1 MFNGRLIHN
10 SLFKWAVLFLTTRML
25 QFYETTLSAWLLY
38 CWLRTWLTHTHIHNQ
53 RHSFCTF
60 SYSVKISFTLQTATH
75 NQMSIFHARPSY
87 RAYRISRFAT
97 TRSRLRCARIS
108 IYIYISKHKT
118 QFGPCLC
125 HENIILFAH
134 DFYKHTTAIFVDLP
148 NMVEQQI
155 CCFCHR
161 WVFATAY
168 QQIPNE
174 YVSIGDSLVYMA

>member
-75 NQMSIFHARPSY
+75 NQMSIFHAWPSY
-87 RAYRISRFAT
+87 RVYRISRFAT

-108 IYIYISKHKT
+108 IYIYIY
-118 QFGPCLC
+118 P
-125 HENIILFAH
+125 NIKLNLVLVCATRIL
-134 DFYKHTTAIFVDLP
+134 YCSHTTFTNTQRQFLSIC
-148 NMVEQQI
+148 QI
-155 CCFCHR
+155 WWNNKFA
-161 WVFATAY
+161 VFATDEFLPQHINRY
-168 QQIPNE
+168 QMNMW
-174 YVSIGDSLVYMA
+174 V